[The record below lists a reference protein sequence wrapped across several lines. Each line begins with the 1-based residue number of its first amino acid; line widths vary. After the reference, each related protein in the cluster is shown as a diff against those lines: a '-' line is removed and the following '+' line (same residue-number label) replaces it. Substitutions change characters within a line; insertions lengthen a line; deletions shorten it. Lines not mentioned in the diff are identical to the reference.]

1 MQKPFQFCIPALK
14 IPPPVMPQYLCTFQK
29 SCFRLINY
37 WFSIL
42 IESDDCHT
50 NGGADP
56 SAQCI
61 FPFTFGGIE
70 YFECTYN
77 GNYENETKPWCST
90 KVDYMGNHIGNQGN
104 WGYCG
109 EDCPLPGK
117 Y

>member
-1 MQKPFQFCIPALK
+1 MLLNGKLLK
-14 IPPPVMPQYLCTFQK
+14 LFLSLNRFQK
-29 SCFRLINY
+29 SCFRLINN

-42 IESDDCHT
+42 IEFDDCHT

-109 EDCPLPGK
+109 EDCPLPGM

>member
-1 MQKPFQFCIPALK
+1 MITSGA
-14 IPPPVMPQYLCTFQK
+14 K
-29 SCFRLINY
+29 SWEICLILDPG